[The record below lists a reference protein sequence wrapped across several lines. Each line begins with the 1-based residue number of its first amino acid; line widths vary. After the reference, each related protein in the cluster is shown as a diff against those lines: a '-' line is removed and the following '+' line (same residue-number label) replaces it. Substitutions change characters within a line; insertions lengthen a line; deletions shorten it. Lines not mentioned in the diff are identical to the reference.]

1 MKSYLREVNFMKKK
15 VLSLAICT
23 AMVAGMLAACGG
35 SSTGSSTGAAAP
47 AADSG
52 AAAPAATADAGS
64 GRVYVLNQKPESA
77 DAWTA
82 IAKVYTEQ
90 TGVPVEV
97 KTAAAGTYATELQ
110 SEMAKSEAP
119 TIFNVGNTSSA
130 QTWNDYTYDL
140 KDSAIYDHLS
150 DKSLCIEYDGKI
162 ASVAN
167 CYECYGIIYNKTIVE
182 DYCTMDGAV
191 ISSPDDIKDLDTLIK
206 VAEDINSKV
215 DAINEEFGYE
225 LTGAFASA
233 GLDDGSS
240 WRFSGHLANMP
251 LYYEFLDDGVDP
263 ILAGEAEI
271 DGTYLDNYKKVWDL
285 YVGTSSADPKTL
297 NSGALNAE
305 SELGMEE
312 AVFYQNG
319 DWEFAPLT
327 NPENGYLV
335 TADDLSML
343 PIYFG
348 VDDANEG
355 LCVGTES
362 MWAVNAK
369 ASQEDIDASLAF
381 LEWMITS
388 DEGRACM
395 TEDMGLSCPFDTFTG
410 DFASKNPFGAE
421 ATELMNEG
429 KTSVAW
435 AFNATPNVDD
445 WRAGVVAALT
455 AYTDGSGDWEAVKT
469 AFVDGWAE
477 QWKLAEEA
485 AAE

>member
-1 MKSYLREVNFMKKK
+1 MKSYLREVYFMKKK
-15 VLSLAICT
+15 VLSMAICT
-23 AMVAGMLAACGG
+23 AMVAGLLAACGG
-35 SSTGSSTGAAAP
+35 SSSGSSAAP
-47 AADSG
+47 AATDSG

-82 IAKVYTEQ
+82 IAKTYTEQ

-140 KDSAIYDHLS
+140 KDSSIYEHLS

-319 DWEFAPLT
+319 DW
-327 NPENGYLV
+327 N
-335 TADDLSML
+335 
-343 PIYFG
+343 
-348 VDDANEG
+348 
-355 LCVGTES
+355 
-362 MWAVNAK
+362 
-369 ASQEDIDASLAF
+369 SL
-381 LEWMITS
+381 
-388 DEGRACM
+388 R
-395 TEDMGLSCPFDTFTG
+395 
-410 DFASKNPFGAE
+410 
-421 ATELMNEG
+421 
-429 KTSVAW
+429 
-435 AFNATPNVDD
+435 
-445 WRAGVVAALT
+445 
-455 AYTDGSGDWEAVKT
+455 
-469 AFVDGWAE
+469 
-477 QWKLAEEA
+477 
-485 AAE
+485 